1 MGIRDLLFIGLVL
14 GGGAALSAN
23 LFPPQTPRKAEPASV
38 PASKA
43 PETRAIVDTVNA
55 EFRALWAERGVSL
68 VSRAPELAILR
79 RLSLG
84 LTGMVPS
91 LEAIRRFEA
100 RPEGHRLDHWLTETF
115 ADRRHADY
123 LAERL
128 ARSYVGTEAG
138 PFLVFRRRRLV
149 SWLSDELMN
158 NRPYDGIVRELI
170 SSNGLWTDQPA
181 TNFITVTYDPE
192 RKLPDAERLAA
203 RVARAFLGVRLDCA
217 QCHDHP
223 FQPWKQKDFQGIAA
237 FFGPTRS
244 GFTGIHDG
252 KDVYQMTDRKT
263 NRRVTV
269 EPRVPFAAELLPRE
283 GAPRERL
290 ARWLTD
296 PRNRYFA
303 RATVNRIWA
312 LVCGLPLVEPVDD
325 LTGLE
330 EAPPALDRL
339 ADDFIAH
346 GYDLRRLIR
355 TIAAMEVF
363 RLDSAAEPEPSEA
376 QEAAWAV
383 FPMTRLRPEQIAG
396 SLIQS
401 ASLPT
406 VDRDTHIL
414 LRIFRSISE
423 NEFIR
428 RYGDTGVDEFDTA
441 CGTIPQRLLML
452 NGKLIEEKTK
462 DAPLNA
468 ASQIGA
474 FAPNDRAAVEV
485 AYLTILTRRPT
496 QEESAHFEGRLRG
509 TRGKARTKVMTDL
522 CWTLLNSTEFTW
534 NH

>member
-1 MGIRDLLFIGLVL
+1 VGTRDLLFIGLVL

-23 LFPPQTPRKAEPASV
+23 LFSWPTPRKAETSTGTAPSG
-38 PASKA
+38 
-43 PETRAIVDTVNA
+43 PETRAIVDTINA
-55 EFRALWAERGVSL
+55 EFRARWAERDVFPA
-68 VSRAPELAILR
+68 SRASDLAILR
-79 RLSLG
+79 RLSLA
-84 LTGMVPS
+84 LTGTVPS
-91 LEAIRRFEA
+91 LEEIRRFET
-100 RPEGHRLDHWLTETF
+100 RPEGRRLEDWLTETF
-115 ADRRHADY
+115 GDRRHADY

-128 ARSYVGTEAG
+128 ARVYVGTEAG

-149 SWLSDELMN
+149 SWLSDALME
-158 NRPYDGIVRELI
+158 NRPYNRIVRDLI
-170 SSNGLWTDQPA
+170 AGEGLWTDQPA

-192 RKLPDAERLAA
+192 KKRPDAERLAA

-223 FQPWKQKDFQGIAA
+223 FQSWKQRDFQGLAA

-252 KDVYQMTDRKT
+252 IDVYQMTDRKS
-263 NRRVTV
+263 NKPVTV
-269 EPRVPFAAELLPRE
+269 DPRVPFAAELLPRE
-283 GAPRERL
+283 GTPRERL
-290 ARWLTD
+290 ARWVTD
-296 PRNRYFA
+296 PKNRNLA
-303 RATVNRIWA
+303 RATVNRVWA
-312 LVCGLPLVEPVDD
+312 LLCGLPLVEPVDD
-325 LTGLE
+325 LASVEVIPTV
-330 EAPPALDRL
+330 LDRL
-339 ADDFIAH
+339 ADDFLAH

-355 TIAAMEVF
+355 TIAATEVF
-363 RLDSAAEPEPSEA
+363 RLDSASEPEPTEA
-376 QEAAWAV
+376 QEAVWAV

-401 ASLPT
+401 ASLST

-414 LRIFRSISE
+414 LRTIGSISE
-423 NEFIR
+423 NDFVR

-452 NGKLIEEKTK
+452 NGKLIHDKTK

-474 FAPNDRAAVEV
+474 FAPDDQAAVEV

-496 QEESAHFEGRLRG
+496 LEESAHFTARLRD
-509 TRGKARTKVMTDL
+509 TRGKTRTQVMTDL
-522 CWTLLNSTEFTW
+522 GWTLLNSTEFTW

>member
-1 MGIRDLLFIGLVL
+1 
-14 GGGAALSAN
+14 
-23 LFPPQTPRKAEPASV
+23 
-38 PASKA
+38 
-43 PETRAIVDTVNA
+43 
-55 EFRALWAERGVSL
+55 
-68 VSRAPELAILR
+68 
-79 RLSLG
+79 
-84 LTGMVPS
+84 LTGTVPS

-100 RPEGHRLDHWLTETF
+100 RAEGRRLDDWLTETF
-115 ADRRHADY
+115 EDRRNADY

-128 ARSYVGTEAG
+128 ARTFVGTEAG

-158 NRPYDGIVRELI
+158 NRPYDGIVRDLI
-170 SSNGLWTDQPA
+170 SSNGIWTDQPA

-192 RKLPDAERLAA
+192 KKLPDAERLAA
-203 RVARAFLGVRLDCA
+203 RVARAFLGLRLDCA

-223 FQPWKQKDFQGIAA
+223 FQPWKQRDFQGLAA

-263 NRRVTV
+263 NQRVTV
-269 EPRVPFAAELLPRE
+269 EPRVPFATELLPRD
-283 GAPRERL
+283 GSPRERL
-290 ARWLTD
+290 ARWVTD
-296 PRNRYFA
+296 PRNRNLA
-303 RATVNRIWA
+303 RATVNRVWA
-312 LVCGLPLVEPVDD
+312 LLCGLPLVEPVDD
-325 LTGLE
+325 LTSIE
-330 EAPPALDRL
+330 QTPPVLDRL

-355 TIAAMEVF
+355 AIAATDVF
-363 RLDSAAEPEPSEA
+363 RLDSGAEPEPSEA
-376 QEAAWAV
+376 QEATWAV

-401 ASLPT
+401 SSLPT
-406 VDRDTHIL
+406 VDRDTHVL

-423 NEFIR
+423 NGFVQ

-468 ASQIGA
+468 AFQIAA
-474 FAPNDRAAVEV
+474 FAPDDRMAVEV

-496 QEESAHFEGRLRG
+496 PEESAHFAVRLVG
-509 TRGKARTKVMTDL
+509 TRGKVRTKVMTDL